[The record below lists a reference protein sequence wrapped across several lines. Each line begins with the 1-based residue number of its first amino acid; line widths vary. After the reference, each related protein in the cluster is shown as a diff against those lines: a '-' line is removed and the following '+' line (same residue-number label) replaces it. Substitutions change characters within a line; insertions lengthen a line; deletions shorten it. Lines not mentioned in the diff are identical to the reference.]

1 MQVNIILTIVV
12 IQHITFALW
21 FTNVI
26 HSTIHLDQV
35 FMDFNQLLEI
45 LVPILDDIII
55 NNVNV

>member
-1 MQVNIILTIVV
+1 MQVSIILTIVV
-12 IQHITFALW
+12 IQHITFAIVAIKCCS
-21 FTNVI
+21 FKE
-26 HSTIHLDQV
+26 V